1 MHLSKETRDTQRIL
15 MLVLF
20 LVVASVVATQIWL
33 LIASTSTTL
42 TEDIIEDVSVVQPHL
57 ASILVASADA
67 STRQVPNLLGIRIDP
82 QGDGDHVITTSQT
95 IRFTSVG
102 IFSTMEKQIAATWS
116 LLRGTNEQEIDKCR
130 FTKTCDFTAGSNP
143 EHLSIFARTS
153 GLQDRINVEVI
164 SPAANL
170 FTDTIPSWANTAIVR
185 LRNLGIVRGYE
196 DGRYGSA
203 DSLSRGQVITLLA
216 RTLEQSQI
224 AQMPSS
230 CGAIQRV
237 AADHYAYRPLC
248 LFMQNAWENNVDFN
262 PDEQLSRGETAAYIN
277 RVFGSAMLNAMRTS
291 QGAILAEG
299 QIFSDVPVSHWHFFD
314 AGVTNVTGI
323 MTGNPDGTFGVDR
336 TLNRA
341 EAATVVD
348 RLLESMSRL
357 NIRDL

>member
-1 MHLSKETRDTQRIL
+1 MYLSKETRDTHRIL
-15 MLVLF
+15 ILVLF

-33 LIASTSTTL
+33 LIASTSNTL
-42 TEDIIEDVSVVQPHL
+42 TEDTVEVSVIQPHL

-82 QGDGDHVITTSQT
+82 KRDGDHVITTSQT

-116 LLRGTNEQEIDKCR
+116 MLRGTNEQELDQCR

-153 GLQDRINVEVI
+153 GLQDRVNLEVI
-164 SPAANL
+164 APIANL
-170 FTDTIPSWANTAIVR
+170 FTDTIPSWANSAIVR

-196 DGRYGSA
+196 DGRYGPA

-230 CGAIQRV
+230 CGTIQRV

-248 LFMQNAWENNVDFN
+248 LFMQNAWETNVDFD
-262 PDEQLSRGETAAYIN
+262 PDAQLSRGETAAYIN
-277 RVFGSAMLNAMRTS
+277 RVFGPAMLNAMRTS
-291 QGAILAEG
+291 QGAILSNG
-299 QIFSDVPVSHWHFFD
+299 QVFSDVPVSHWHFFD

-357 NIRDL
+357 NIRNL